1 MFLTMLG
8 GLALFMMGV
17 GRISQGLQELAGPAS
32 RRWMA
37 AATGSPL
44 KALLTGTAVAG
55 LTQSGTATAVTALSL
70 AAAGLVPAGAALAMS
85 LGGKLGATV
94 AIQLAAFK
102 LGQHALALIGV
113 GFLGTL
119 WSKSRPVGSLVLG
132 AGMLFLGLELTVQ
145 AVAGLQESEVFRL
158 LLEGAE
164 NQRFAVALLGFA
176 LGAALSSSNAAAI
189 VALGLYLPGAISLP
203 TAVVLIAGGNV
214 GSGILNQIVAR
225 GLGVTARRVALVH
238 IMVDGVGALI
248 VVAVVHWFAD
258 LVAAIGGDPARQV
271 ANAHTLFN
279 VFVALAGT
287 LLAAPLSALG
297 SRIVPNVA
305 DDSAPKYL
313 RPDAVSDPELA
324 LALALR
330 ETVRVSDQVAVMME
344 VAVGFLGSGRWE
356 AEALEKREEKVDKL
370 TNEIVNYLARVR
382 RKSEGAAEDA
392 ESERLMLAVIE
403 LEHMGDQIKRLQRR
417 EERLKASG
425 VQFSSE
431 GRSELTQT
439 GQMVLA
445 RMRLAFTALATGD
458 REMAQQVLDERPDLE
473 KHVARMRVAHLGRL
487 EAQLPESRASST
499 HHLELLTLMRHIDA
513 SVSRLAAWALEIYP
527 GNAV

>member
-1 MFLTMLG
+1 MFLMMLG
-8 GLALFMMGV
+8 GLALFLTGV
-17 GRISQGLQELAGPAS
+17 SRISTGLQEMLGPAS

-37 AATGSPL
+37 AATDSPI

-70 AAAGLVPAGAALAMS
+70 VAAGLVPAGAALAMS

-102 LGQHALALIGV
+102 LGQHALALIGI
-113 GFLGTL
+113 GFLASL
-119 WSKSRPVGSLVLG
+119 WGKTRSAGSLVMG
-132 AGMLFLGLELTVQ
+132 AGLLFLGLELTVQ
-145 AVAGLQESEVFRL
+145 AVGALQESEVFRL
-158 LLEGAE
+158 LLNGAE
-164 NQRFAVALLGFA
+164 NQPLAVLLLGFA

-203 TAVVLIAGGNV
+203 TAIVLVAGGNV

-225 GLGVTARRVALVH
+225 GLGVAARRVALVH
-238 IMVDGVGALI
+238 IMVDGAGALALLLG
-248 VVAVVHWFAD
+248 VTWFAG
-258 LVAAIGGDPARQV
+258 LVEAIGGDGARQV

-279 VFVALAGT
+279 VFVAFAGT

-305 DDSAPKYL
+305 DDAAPKYL
-313 RPDAVSDPELA
+313 RPDATSDPDLA

-344 VAVGFLGSGRWE
+344 VSVGFLESGRWE
-356 AEALEKREEKVDKL
+356 SEALEKREEKVDKL
-370 TNEIVNYLARVR
+370 TSEIVNYLARVR
-382 RKSEGAAEDA
+382 RKAGGAGEDE

-431 GRSELTQT
+431 GRGELTQT
-439 GQMVLA
+439 GRMVLS
-445 RMRLAFTALATGD
+445 RMQLAFTALATGD
-458 REMAQQVLDERPDLE
+458 RAMAQQVLDERPNLE

-487 EAQLPESRASST
+487 EAQLPESRASSS
-499 HHLELLTLMRHIDA
+499 HHLELLTLLRHIDA
-513 SVSRLAAWALEIYP
+513 SVSRLAAWALDIYP
-527 GNAV
+527 VKAG

>member
-8 GLALFMMGV
+8 GLALFMTGV
-17 GRISQGLQELAGPAS
+17 KSISSGLQQFAGPAS

-37 AATGSPL
+37 AATGSPI

-55 LTQSGTATAVTALSL
+55 ITQSGTATAVTALSL
-70 AAAGLVPAGAALAMS
+70 VAGGLVPAGGALAMA

-102 LGQHALALIGV
+102 LGEHALALIGI
-113 GFLGTL
+113 GFLAGL
-119 WSKSRPVGSLVLG
+119 WNRSRPLG
-132 AGMLFLGLELTVQ
+132 ALVMGAGLLFLGLDLTVH
-145 AVAGLQESEVFRL
+145 AVGGLQESEVFRL
-158 LLEGAE
+158 LLDGAE
-164 NQRFAVALLGFA
+164 SQPVAVALLGFA

-189 VALGLYLPGAISLP
+189 VALGLYLPGAVSLP
-203 TAVVLIAGGNV
+203 TAIVLIAGGNV

-225 GLGVTARRVALVH
+225 GLGIQARRVALVH
-238 IMVDGVGALI
+238 IMVDGAGAL
-248 VVAVVHWFAD
+248 AVIAGARWFAE
-258 LVAAIGGDPARQV
+258 LITAIGGDAARQV

-279 VFVALAGT
+279 VGVALLGT

-297 SRIVPNVA
+297 SRMVREGE

-313 RPDAVSDPELA
+313 RDYAAADPDLA

-344 VAVGFLGSGRWE
+344 VSVGFLDSGRWE
-356 AEALEKREEKVDKL
+356 IGVLEQREEKVDKL
-370 TNEIVNYLARVR
+370 TADIVNYLARVR
-382 RKSEGAAEDA
+382 RKSGNVDDE

-417 EERLKASG
+417 EERLKEAG

-431 GRSELTQT
+431 GRRELAET
-439 GQMVLA
+439 GRMVLA
-445 RMRLAFTALATGD
+445 RMQLSFTALATGD
-458 REMAQQVLDERPDLE
+458 REMAQQVLDERPALE

-487 EAQLPESRASST
+487 EAQLPESRASSS

-513 SVSRLAAWALEIYP
+513 SVSRLAAWSLEIYP
-527 GNAV
+527 SNRS